1 MDRSTPHWRRA
12 AFLRRGDWRTL
23 SHVPRIR
30 LLPDGLIN
38 RIAAGEV
45 VERPAAVVKELVE
58 NSLDAGAGSVS
69 VRLRDG
75 GIGAVA
81 VSDDGCGMDA
91 DDALLAL
98 ERHATS
104 KLSEHSKL
112 DAITTLGFRGE
123 ALPSIAAVSRLT
135 LETAVADGEGTRVE
149 CEFGHIRDVRPI
161 ARARGTDIRAA
172 DLFERLPARRKFL
185 RSHETELRHAV
196 ALLTSL
202 ALTRPTTAFLL
213 THNDRKMLQLP
224 PARDL
229 SARLSDVL
237 GAKKAQE
244 VTPVSH
250 HDGSIRITGYLLTS
264 NKSARQVMLAVNGRV
279 VRDRFL
285 NAVAHRALRGA
296 SGAFEADGFL
306 HLEMPAALV
315 DVNVHPTKAE
325 VRFVDPG
332 AVAGALT
339 AALATSLVRLRRP
352 TEIRRLVTVPANAA
366 HQPALP
372 LSYPLPAPPF
382 RVAEATVALQPTSVT
397 ATPFGRLLG
406 QYRGTYLVVEDS
418 EGLLIVDQ
426 HVAHERVLY
435 EELLARSEET
445 PMQPLLIPI
454 VVELR
459 AEQAALATEVAP
471 TLASLGLQLE
481 PLSGTSVRV
490 LAAPAGVAPTLLH
503 DALPA
508 ILADLEAG
516 AAPGEA
522 IRQRAAAALACR
534 AAIKKNDPLAR
545 LEAEDLLARLARAA
559 DPHRCP
565 HGRPIALRLPHAEI
579 ERRIGRT

>member
-1 MDRSTPHWRRA
+1 M
-12 AFLRRGDWRTL
+12 
-23 SHVPRIR
+23 PRIR

-45 VERPAAVVKELVE
+45 VDRPAAVVKELVE
-58 NSLDAGAGSVS
+58 NSLDAGAGTVS
-69 VRLRDG
+69 VHLRHG

-81 VSDDGCGMDA
+81 VSDDGCGMDS

-104 KLSEHSKL
+104 KLSEHSSL
-112 DAITTLGFRGE
+112 DAIATLGFRGE

-149 CEFGHIRDVRPI
+149 CEFGDIRDVRPI
-161 ARARGTDIRAA
+161 ARARGTDITVA

-185 RSHETELRHAV
+185 RSRETELRHAV

-213 THNDRKMLQLP
+213 THNERTILQLP

-229 SARLSDVL
+229 HARLPDVL

-250 HDGSIRITGYLLTS
+250 HAGPIRISGYLLS
-264 NKSARQVMLAVNGRV
+264 SKNARQVTLAVNGRV

-285 NAVAHRALRGA
+285 IALAHRAVRGA
-296 SGAFEADGFL
+296 SGALEADGFL

-315 DVNVHPTKAE
+315 DINVHPTKAE
-325 VRFVDPG
+325 VRFADPS

-339 AALATSLVRLRRP
+339 AALARSLLRLRRP

-372 LSYPLPAPPF
+372 LSYPLPAPPP
-382 RVAEATVALQPTSVT
+382 RVAEATGASQPVSVT
-397 ATPFGRLLG
+397 STPFGRLLG

-435 EELLARSEET
+435 EELLARTETT

-459 AEQAALATEVAP
+459 AEQAALASEVAP
-471 TLASLGLQLE
+471 ALASLGLELE

-490 LAAPAGVAPTLLH
+490 LTAPAGVSPTLLH
-503 DALPA
+503 NALPA
-508 ILADLEAG
+508 ILADLETG
-516 AAPGEA
+516 AAPGET

-534 AAIKKNDPLAR
+534 AAVKKNAPLAR
-545 LEAEDLLARLARAA
+545 LEAENLLARLARAA

-565 HGRPIALRLPHAEI
+565 HGRPIVLRLPHAEI